1 MRYIRWFVVLLV
13 AIGLAVFAV
22 SNRGMVDVTFWPL
35 PFELAAP
42 LYLVT
47 LVLLLAGYLA
57 GEIFAGLRS
66 LRLKRE
72 IGRQAK
78 RIASLEAALATSK
91 QQDKQVRSGSALV
104 RLTGTGA

>member
-1 MRYIRWFVVLLV
+1 MRYVRWFVVLLV

-22 SNRGMVDVTFWPL
+22 SNRGVVDVTFWPL

-47 LVLLLAGYLA
+47 LVLLLIGYLA
-57 GEIFAGLRS
+57 GEIFAWFRA
-66 LRLKRE
+66 LRLRRE

-78 RIASLEAALATSK
+78 RIASLEATLANAK
-91 QQDKQVRSGSALV
+91 QQDNRARSGTALV